1 MPPPAQ
7 PLLLP
12 HCHLLNHTTAFGTA
26 CSCRAATY
34 LTAPPSVEPL
44 AQPLVAAMVPPTQ
57 PPAADVPLLAQ
68 PRHLLHRRLPRSQS
82 PELFWHWSQAGD
94 HQNCSPPPYCGLLW
108 PPVLMSLVSCF
119 TWFWFSQVYFIEC
132 FYNTIKL
139 PFCVDHSVSVSPAFG
154 SFILPV
160 TVPCTPDIYVRMLNY
175 IHKQSSTTGLK

>member
-12 HCHLLNHTTAFGTA
+12 HRHLLNHTTAFGTA

-57 PPAADVPLLAQ
+57 LPAAAMPLLAQ

-82 PELFWHWSQAGD
+82 PELFWHSSQAGD
-94 HQNCSPPPYCGLLW
+94 HQNCPPPYCGLLW

-160 TVPCTPDIYVRMLNY
+160 TVPCTSDIYVRMLND